1 MIEYSFKML
10 LNIILPI
17 INCDNPPPILLRAKH
32 GVGKSSWAKEL
43 VNFLYAIN
51 EMEYGFVTRRASQQT
66 EGDQLGLPFR
76 DRTNNTTKYYP
87 PDWFME
93 ACTKPT
99 VLLIDEIDR
108 ATLEVSQG
116 YFELGDSR
124 TLAGYTLHPRTVL
137 ISCVNGGENENN
149 YNVNSM
155 DPAFLDRWVTFDLN
169 PTIEDWV
176 EWGRERGGIHPEIL
190 AFVQNFPECLEVTKN
205 MKPGKVYPSRRS
217 WDRLNT
223 VVAKNSKILESALQN
238 NSEDLTKIFLISNG
252 FVGEEAANSFKNWV
266 ADAKNKV
273 IKPEDILNGDKVAFG
288 KVQRFNVSEW
298 NNHIDRWKDPA
309 TKELLHKKFANN
321 KQKTAENVSNL
332 LLEMPSEIFLKFWDE
347 VVFGGE
353 WNFDLTKAI
362 SNNEATIEGQKLKM
376 QRIYQKYVLGREL
389 SAIK

>member
-1 MIEYSFKML
+1 M
-10 LNIILPI
+10 
-17 INCDNPPPILLRAKH
+17 
-32 GVGKSSWAKEL
+32 
-43 VNFLYAIN
+43 NFLYAIN